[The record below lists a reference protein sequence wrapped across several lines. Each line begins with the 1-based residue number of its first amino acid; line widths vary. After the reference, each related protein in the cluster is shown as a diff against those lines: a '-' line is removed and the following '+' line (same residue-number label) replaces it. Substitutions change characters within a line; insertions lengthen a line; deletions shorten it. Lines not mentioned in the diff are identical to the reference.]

1 MIENPKWKR
10 CSFLVPSVEGYEDS
24 FYGTSILNDA
34 LGGKLGGIVSKEG
47 MVNILEGSY
56 TFIEVQ
62 GLYLS
67 NAPEGYSCYVYK
79 QPTGS
84 FRWISL
90 PSNFSIES
98 AEAIVESVYEND
110 YEGDYKNLFGV
121 QKQMKKAKSHALLKL
136 DAIVSYDK
144 VMNIKPKFNPRLAM
158 AMKRMGKVLEKEKGF
173 DFHFVETEKN
183 LEVFATG
190 EEISPTKILVFRR
203 TYTAQFSFD
212 YLNSKKLEIN
222 NQALEQIRDYFGIL
236 ATTEAHINFAGKTVA
251 GFPFRYE
258 KDTNIDELYKMGFW
272 TASYHIGFIM
282 KCFEMFTKEKP
293 SSIYDIPQY
302 VQTMLNKR
310 KGKSYKEGEKNEF
323 AISNAHIPFTTVK
336 PGWRERGNRGNPSSI
351 WIVKGTKIVANWKVK
366 VNRAGNKLIESLPML
381 YFKSG
386 EEDKKLLEI
395 QKDISEFLQEGAKQL
410 KQEYADDYFG
420 NIAASLIA
428 YLNKKYIEVN
438 IPLIGNDN
446 VYAKSIHR
454 WTNVPTY
461 AYFLH
466 GDKKTWEKEDFVGLE
481 TTQESTHFDKMV
493 FYDKGGYWYQQGE
506 KEAHAKLINCYNGE
520 WDYGDDTFL
529 DATYDA
535 KGNLTGFTLEEPSFA
550 DNDED

>member
-10 CSFLVPSVEGYEDS
+10 CSFLVPSVERYEES
-24 FYGTSILNDA
+24 FYGVSA
-34 LGGKLGGIVSKEG
+34 LRDIEAEKIAKINSKEEA
-47 MVNILEGSY
+47 LERIKQAY
-56 TFIEVQ
+56 VFVEVQ
-62 GLYLS
+62 GLYLA
-67 NAPEGYSCYVYK
+67 NAPEGYTCYVYK
-79 QPTGS
+79 QQVGS
-84 FRWISL
+84 FRWIVL
-90 PSNFSIES
+90 PPNFSIDS
-98 AEAIVESVYEND
+98 AEALVESVYEND
-110 YEGDYKNLFGV
+110 IDEDYSHLFGV
-121 QKQMKKAKSHALLKL
+121 EKQLKQAKQKALLKL
-136 DAIVSYDK
+136 DAIVAYNR
-144 VMNIKPKFNPRLAM
+144 VMNVKPKFNPRLAM

-173 DFHFVETEKN
+173 DFHFIETEKN

-203 TYTAQFSFD
+203 TNTAQFIFD

-236 ATTEAHINFAGKTVA
+236 AATEAHTNFAGNNVA

-272 TASYHIGFIM
+272 DASYHIGFLM

-293 SSIYDIPQY
+293 SSIYDVPQY

-310 KGKSYKEGEKNEF
+310 KGKSYEEGEKNEF

-351 WIVKGTKIVANWKVK
+351 WILKGTKIVANWKVK
-366 VNRAGNKLIESLPML
+366 VNRAGNKLIESKPMF

-395 QKDISEFLQEGAKQL
+395 QKDISKFIQAGAKQL
-410 KQEYADDYFG
+410 EQEYAEDYFG
-420 NIAASLIA
+420 NITASLIA

-466 GDKKTWEKEDFVGLE
+466 GDKKTWEKEDLLGLE

-493 FYDKGGYWYQQGE
+493 FYDKGGYWYAYGE
-506 KEAHAKLINCYNGE
+506 KDAHAKLINCYNEEFYYGE
-520 WDYGDDTFL
+520 ESFL
-529 DATYDA
+529 DATYDE
-535 KGNLTGFTLEEPSFA
+535 KGNLTGFTLEEPS
-550 DNDED
+550 DDED